1 MKKNLRH
8 KLFPHKL
15 FPLLSFFLVG
25 SFVIVN
31 YVQYKNY
38 TKVNNEIKKI
48 LNDIDKEN
56 LHNQNLRAQIKSF
69 NSNEYIEQ
77 IAREKLGM
85 IKPDEIIFYS
95 EDN

>member
-1 MKKNLRH
+1 MKKNFRI
-8 KLFPHKL
+8 KL
-15 FPLLSFFLVG
+15 FPLLSFFLVS

-38 TKVNNEIKKI
+38 VKVNNEIKKI

-56 LHNQNLRAQIKSF
+56 LRHQNLQAQIKSCD
-69 NSNEYIEQ
+69 SNEYIEK

-85 IKPDEIIFYS
+85 IKSDEIIFYS
-95 EDN
+95 EEN